1 MRDKDDEDD
10 DHNHDHIDDDD
21 SDDSDDNGD
30 DYRIC
35 TTSRTQNTQPQR
47 YQGKICAGDLIL
59 RILMNNDKWWLRQIK
74 KNDDNDK

>member
-10 DHNHDHIDDDD
+10 DHNHDHIDD

-47 YQGKICAGDLIL
+47 YQDKICAGDLIQMIL
-59 RILMNNDKWWLRQIK
+59 TNNDEWWRILMNDGYDK
-74 KNDDNDK
+74 